1 MQTKPVSAEKT
12 WATISSNAL
21 RSGPGVFIER
31 HGNQFQSFVEA
42 GMPAEWEDRED
53 RELSVQ
59 EHVRQGL
66 AWQIRINR
74 EERGLRQGDLA
85 KLMKT
90 GQSAVSKLEDPHGGD
105 LTLSTLFKAAH
116 ALDCAVIVR
125 FVSYGHFASSIADL
139 RSERLLACS
148 YESEK
153 KPAVGHWPRNA
164 LKP

>member
-1 MQTKPVSAEKT
+1 MQTKPVNVDKT
-12 WATISSNAL
+12 WEAISSNAL
-21 RSGPGVFIER
+21 RSGPGLFIER
-31 HGNQFQSFVEA
+31 AGNQFQAFAEVAMPVE
-42 GMPAEWEDRED
+42 WDDRED
-53 RELSVQ
+53 REFSVE
-59 EHVRQGL
+59 EHVRQGI
-66 AWQIRINR
+66 AWQVRVNR

-105 LTLSTLFKAAH
+105 LTLSTLFKTAH

-125 FVSYGHFASSIADL
+125 FVAYSHFASSIVDL
-139 RSERLLACS
+139 RSERLLACP

-153 KPAVGHWPRNA
+153 KPAVGQWPSNA